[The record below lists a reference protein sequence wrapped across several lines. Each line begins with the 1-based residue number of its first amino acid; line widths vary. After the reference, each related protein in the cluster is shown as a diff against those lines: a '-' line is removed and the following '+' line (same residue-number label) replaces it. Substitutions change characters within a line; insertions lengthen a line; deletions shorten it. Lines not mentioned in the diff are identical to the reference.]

1 MFASFNN
8 LPSISINRI
17 VQPSYRNY
25 PCLHKSINDWIY
37 ACPTPAINILLSI
50 ADFGELCGYMNM
62 HTVAGGTGTVFVSK
76 QTTIH
81 NAFVGCRKKR
91 STMRMSLGGVGGF

>member
-8 LPSISINRI
+8 LPSVSINRI
-17 VQPSYRNY
+17 VQPSNRNY
-25 PCLHKSINDWIY
+25 PRLHKSINVWIY
-37 ACPTPAINILLSI
+37 VCRTPAINFLLSI

-62 HTVAGGTGTVFVSK
+62 HRVGGGRGTVFVSK

-81 NAFVGCRKKR
+81 NAFVG
-91 STMRMSLGGVGGF
+91 M